1 MRNRTAGT
9 WLLLA
14 ALLGFL
20 GCTGANAPPGE
31 QGASV
36 AQSIGDEAAS
46 GKPAPQGASSART
59 QPQDQT
65 ASSSN
70 LQPSPGPSQNEP
82 QGEKPS
88 GQEKPAASQSEPE
101 PQNATTG
108 SQVQGSPDRPLTRGG
123 VPPAK
128 EDVLLLSYPND
139 PDTINALT
147 SNDTVSRA
155 WQQWVYE
162 ALAESRFD
170 DPDKWDPA
178 LAESWQFDQEKLE
191 YTIKLRRG
199 VKWHPIRF
207 PNGKWVRD
215 REVTAYDVKFT
226 FDCILN
232 PHTEAAALRSYYL
245 DPDAKNEEDRIKIQV
260 KVIDKYTVKIRWKK
274 PYFMANEFT
283 LGIPIIPRHVYS
295 RNEQGEPISL
305 DFRSQEFAQAFNSH
319 WANNMMC
326 GTGPLRLEKW
336 ERNKQVVLVRNEEYW
351 GKPFYFSHVIYKQIT
366 NPSTVFHQVLNGEL
380 DWSGISDRNLFVQGL
395 ERPEVKQGKVVALSY
410 EYMGYRYV
418 GWNLTRPQFRDRE
431 VRWAL
436 SYATPVDSMIKNIL
450 HGLAVRVTGPFLPS
464 SPANDPELKPVPY
477 DLDKARQMLDKAGW
491 RDTDGDG
498 IRDKVIDGQKVPLQ
512 FELMIYA
519 DSPMYRRIAEMMK
532 DSYRQI
538 GVQMLIS
545 PNKWALMLQ
554 RLRKRNFDAC
564 MLGWALSWRGDPFQ
578 IWHSSQAD
586 LPDSSNAI
594 SYRNPQ
600 VDKLIDRLRVTMD
613 PQEQYKLYRQIHRL
627 IYEDQPYTFL
637 FQDKATV
644 MHHAR
649 LENIKLY
656 PKQRPHVDM
665 REWYSR
671 QPRLLGQ

>member
-14 ALLGFL
+14 ALALGL
-20 GCTGANAPPGE
+20 GCTGAGEPG
-31 QGASV
+31 GRKNPSASP
-36 AQSIGDEAAS
+36 D
-46 GKPAPQGASSART
+46 
-59 QPQDQT
+59 
-65 ASSSN
+65 
-70 LQPSPGPSQNEP
+70 
-82 QGEKPS
+82 
-88 GQEKPAASQSEPE
+88 
-101 PQNATTG
+101 
-108 SQVQGSPDRPLTRGG
+108 QGSPDRPLTRGG

-295 RNEQGEPISL
+295 RNEQGQPISL

-319 WANNMMC
+319 WANKTMC

-336 ERNKQVVLVRNEEYW
+336 ERDKQVVLVRNEEYW

-418 GWNLTRPQFRDRE
+418 GWNLTRPQFSDRE

>member
-9 WLLLA
+9 WLLLT
-14 ALLGFL
+14 ALVLGL
-20 GCTGANAPPGE
+20 GCTGAGEPGG
-31 QGASV
+31 QNNPGPA
-36 AQSIGDEAAS
+36 AQ
-46 GKPAPQGASSART
+46 T
-59 QPQDQT
+59 
-65 ASSSN
+65 SSN
-70 LQPSPGPSQNEP
+70 PAGQKNPS
-82 QGEKPS
+82 
-88 GQEKPAASQSEPE
+88 ASPD
-101 PQNATTG
+101 
-108 SQVQGSPDRPLTRGG
+108 QGSPDRPLTRGG

-245 DPDAKNEEDRIKIQV
+245 DPEAENEEDRIKIQV

-295 RNEQGEPISL
+295 RNEQGEPVSL
-305 DFRSQEFAQAFNSH
+305 DFRSQEFAQAFNNH
-319 WANNMMC
+319 WANNTMC

-351 GKPFYFSHVIYKQIT
+351 GKPFYFSHLIYKQIT

-436 SYATPVDSMIKNIL
+436 SYATPVESMIKNIL

-477 DLDKARQMLDKAGW
+477 DLDKARQMLEKSGW

-498 IRDKVIDGQKVPLQ
+498 IRDKMIDGQKIPLQ

-578 IWHSSQAD
+578 IWHGSQAE

-600 VDKLIDRLRVTMD
+600 VDKLIDRLRVTME

-665 REWYSR
+665 REWFTR

>member
-1 MRNRTAGT
+1 M
-9 WLLLA
+9 
-14 ALLGFL
+14 
-20 GCTGANAPPGE
+20 
-31 QGASV
+31 
-36 AQSIGDEAAS
+36 
-46 GKPAPQGASSART
+46 
-59 QPQDQT
+59 
-65 ASSSN
+65 
-70 LQPSPGPSQNEP
+70 
-82 QGEKPS
+82 
-88 GQEKPAASQSEPE
+88 
-101 PQNATTG
+101 
-108 SQVQGSPDRPLTRGG
+108 
-123 VPPAK
+123 
-128 EDVLLLSYPND
+128 LLLSYPND

-170 DPDKWDPA
+170 DPDKWEPA
-178 LAESWQFDQEKLE
+178 LAESWKFDQEKLE

-245 DPDAKNEEDRIKIQV
+245 DPDAENEEDRIKIQV

-418 GWNLTRPQFRDRE
+418 GWNLTRPQFSDRE

>member
-1 MRNRTAGT
+1 MRYRTAARGV
-9 WLLLA
+9 LLVALA
-14 ALLGFL
+14 AFL
-20 GCTGANAPPGE
+20 GCTGSSAPP
-31 QGASV
+31 S
-36 AQSIGDEAAS
+36 
-46 GKPAPQGASSART
+46 
-59 QPQDQT
+59 QT
-65 ASSSN
+65 PE
-70 LQPSPGPSQNEP
+70 QPSGTQNSAD
-82 QGEKPS
+82 QPS
-88 GQEKPAASQSEPE
+88 GTQS
-101 PQNATTG
+101 
-108 SQVQGSPDRPLTRGG
+108 SIDRSRTRGG

-147 SNDTVSRA
+147 SNDTLSRA

-162 ALAESRFD
+162 SLAESRFD

-178 LAESWQFDQEKLE
+178 LAESWTFDKEKLE

-199 VKWHPIRF
+199 VKWHPIQF
-207 PNGKWVRD
+207 PNGTVERD
-215 REVTAYDVKFT
+215 REFTAHDVKFT

-245 DPDAKNEEDRIKIQV
+245 DPDAQKEEDRIKIEV

-274 PYFMANEFT
+274 PYFMIQEFT

-295 RNEQGEPISL
+295 RNEQGEPISF
-305 DFRSQEFAQAFNSH
+305 DFRSAEFAKGFNNH

-326 GTGPLRLEKW
+326 GTGPLRFEKW
-336 ERNKQVVLVRNEEYW
+336 ERNKEVVLVRNEEYW
-351 GKPFYFSHVIYKQIT
+351 GKPFYFSHVIYKHIA
-366 NPSTVFHQVLNGEL
+366 NPSTVYHSLLNHEL
-380 DWSGISDRNLFVQGL
+380 DWSGISDRDLFVQGL
-395 ERPEVKQGKVVALSY
+395 ERPEVKQGQVIALTY

-418 GWNLTRPQFRDRE
+418 GWNMARPQFRQRE

-436 SYATPVDSMIKNIL
+436 SYATPVDSIIKNVL

-464 SPANDPELKPVPY
+464 SPANDPDLKPVPY
-477 DLDKARQMLDKAGW
+477 DLDKARQTLEKAGW

-498 IRDKVIDGQKVPLQ
+498 VRDKVIDGQKVQLD

-519 DSPMYRRIAEMMK
+519 DAPMYLRIAQMMK
-532 DSYRQI
+532 DSYQQI
-538 GVQMLIS
+538 GVRMRIS
-545 PNKWALMLQ
+545 PNKWSLMLQ

-594 SYRNPQ
+594 SYRNSQ
-600 VDKLIDRLRVTMD
+600 VDKLIDQLRVTLD

-637 FQDKATV
+637 FQDKASV
-644 MHHAR
+644 LRHSR

-665 REWYSR
+665 REWFSSK
-671 QPRLLGQ
+671 PRLLGQ